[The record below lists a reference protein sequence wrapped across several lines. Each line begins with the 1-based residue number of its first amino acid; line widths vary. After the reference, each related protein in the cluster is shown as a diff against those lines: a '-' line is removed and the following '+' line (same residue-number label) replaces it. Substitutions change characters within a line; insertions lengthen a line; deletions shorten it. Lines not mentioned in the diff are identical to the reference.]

1 MQTSNE
7 QALSAGEIYFH
18 ILRCDE
24 RTDAEMIDWW
34 WAQIQSTN
42 EREELQKLFA
52 KTNLNAA
59 FRKLALMP
67 ALAPGMRA
75 GMVGRLLRLKSDE
88 EAIRFL
94 THIHDSWLYVLDH
107 NLDHL
112 QKINHQTLKQVEG
125 RNPANSLSDRELLKS
140 LAQTG
145 AIFGSFSLPER
156 NRILQNLQ
164 GFPRRIPSLYL
175 FFKDFKY
182 LEGLVSCQKRL
193 ISPLR
198 HRTVLQ
204 SLNHSFVGQ
213 RGENHAI
220 GPAAQFDLAY
230 RKLYLFI
237 MRNLED
243 LRPGSV
249 LLEKGE
255 RRQTR
260 EQDARA
266 WYDLALEAH
275 RLGFRSDQITTLT
288 SQNPDQIEA
297 RHALLRARN
306 PMNFVYDESDL
317 EASVNAMLE
326 LFAKAKRID
335 SGHEPVCLVRD
346 GSGEGIERRFGWPW
360 RRAHAESARHLYLE
374 NMHCPNPSRQ
384 GELTPFFIR
393 RDVYLSFFG
402 HLEQAVGDSDAITS
416 PPQTPLASLSLPSRS
431 QTPTGPSS
439 ALVLHRPSAS
449 GTQNDA
455 MELDLAGSPVSSS
468 HYSAPSQGANA
479 IANPGH
485 DDDPRGPQDPRS
497 PRALVVQQDYREAT
511 LIQFVLLTGVERS
524 VVEEIVVIEGADPVV
539 EQVAGRYASRGFG
552 LFDTSFRSLAPSQC
566 LRAALMDSN
575 QTVLLIPPK
584 ELHETLIVQRPNR
597 KRHADDELRG
607 RPRKFLMTS

>member
-7 QALSAGEIYFH
+7 QALSAGETYFH
-18 ILRCDE
+18 ILRCHE

-42 EREELQKLFA
+42 EREELKKLFA
-52 KTNLNAA
+52 KKTLNAA

-88 EAIRFL
+88 EAIRYL
-94 THIHDSWLYVLDH
+94 THIPDSWLYLLDH

-112 QKINHQTLKQVEG
+112 RKVDHQTIKQLEG
-125 RNPANSLSDRELLKS
+125 RNPANSRSDGELLKS
-140 LAQTG
+140 LTQTG

-156 NRILQNLQ
+156 NRIFQNLQ
-164 GFPRRIPSLYL
+164 RFPRRIPSLYL

-204 SLNHSFVGQ
+204 SLNHSFIGL
-213 RGENHAI
+213 RGEDH
-220 GPAAQFDLAY
+220 GVGRAAQFDLAY
-230 RKLYLFI
+230 RKIYLFI

-255 RRQTR
+255 KRQAR
-260 EQDARA
+260 EQGARS

-306 PMNFVYDESDL
+306 PINFVYDES
-317 EASVNAMLE
+317 EFETCVNEMLE
-326 LFAKAKRID
+326 LFAKARRID
-335 SGHEPVCLVRD
+335 EGQEPVCLVRN
-346 GSGEGIERRFGWPW
+346 GSGESIERRFGWPW
-360 RRAHAESARHLYLE
+360 RRAHAESAKHLYLE
-374 NMHCPNPSRQ
+374 NMHCPDSSRQ

-402 HLEQAVGDSDAITS
+402 HLDHALGDIDPVTS
-416 PPQTPLASLSLPSRS
+416 PPQTPLEGLSVPSRP
-431 QTPTGPSS
+431 QTPIGSSS
-439 ALVLHRPSAS
+439 ALVLHRRSTS
-449 GTQNDA
+449 MTQNDA
-455 MELDLAGSPVSSS
+455 MALELAGSPVSSS
-468 HYSAPSQGANA
+468 HYSRLSHDANVT
-479 IANPGH
+479 PGR
-485 DDDPRGPQDPRS
+485 DADPGEPEDPRS

-511 LIQFVLLTGVERS
+511 LVQFILLTGVERS
-524 VVEEIVVIEGADPVV
+524 VVEEIIVIEGADPVV

-552 LFDTSFRSLAPSQC
+552 LFDISFRSLAPSQC

-575 QTVLLIPPK
+575 RTVFLIPPK
-584 ELHETLIVQRPNR
+584 ELHETLIAQRPNL
-597 KRHADDELRG
+597 KRHADEELRG
-607 RPRKFLMTS
+607 RPRKFFARMRS

>member
-18 ILRCDE
+18 ILRCHE

-42 EREELQKLFA
+42 ERKELKKLFA
-52 KTNLNAA
+52 KKSLNAA
-59 FRKLALMP
+59 FRKLALIP

-88 EAIRFL
+88 EAIRYL
-94 THIHDSWLYVLDH
+94 THIHDSWLHLLNH

-112 QKINHQTLKQVEG
+112 RKVDHQDIKQLEG
-125 RNPANSLSDRELLKS
+125 RNPANSLSDGELLKS
-140 LAQTG
+140 LTQTG

-156 NRILQNLQ
+156 NRIFQNLQ
-164 GFPRRIPSLYL
+164 RFPRRIPSLYL

-193 ISPLR
+193 MSPLR

-204 SLNHSFVGQ
+204 SLNHSFIGL
-213 RGENHAI
+213 RGEDHGGGRAV
-220 GPAAQFDLAY
+220 QFDMAY
-230 RKLYLFI
+230 RKVYLFI

-255 RRQTR
+255 KRRAR

-306 PMNFVYDESDL
+306 PINFAYDDSEF
-317 EASVNAMLE
+317 ETCVNEMLE
-326 LFAKAKRID
+326 LFAKAKRIEE
-335 SGHEPVCLVRD
+335 GQEPACLVRN
-346 GSGEGIERRFGWPW
+346 GSGESMERRFGWPW
-360 RRAHAESARHLYLE
+360 RKAHAESAKHLYLE
-374 NMHCPNPSRQ
+374 NMHCPDSSRQ

-402 HLEQAVGDSDAITS
+402 HLDHALGDIDPVTS
-416 PPQTPLASLSLPSRS
+416 PPQTPLEGLSVPSS
-431 QTPTGPSS
+431 SPQTPIGSSS
-439 ALVLHRPSAS
+439 ALVLHQRSTS
-449 GTQNDA
+449 MTQNDSMA
-455 MELDLAGSPVSSS
+455 LELAGSPVSSS
-468 HYSAPSQGANA
+468 HYSRLSHDAND
-479 IANPGH
+479 IVLPGH
-485 DDDPRGPQDPRS
+485 DADPREPEDPRS
-497 PRALVVQQDYREAT
+497 PRAIVVQQDYREAT
-511 LIQFVLLTGVERS
+511 LVQFILLTRAERS
-524 VVEEIVVIEGADPVV
+524 VVEEIIVIEGADPVI

-566 LRAALMDSN
+566 LRAALGSK
-575 QTVLLIPPK
+575 TVILIPPK
-584 ELHETLIVQRPNR
+584 ELHETLIAQRPNL
-597 KRHADDELRG
+597 KRHADEELRG
-607 RPRKFLMTS
+607 RPRKFLVVP